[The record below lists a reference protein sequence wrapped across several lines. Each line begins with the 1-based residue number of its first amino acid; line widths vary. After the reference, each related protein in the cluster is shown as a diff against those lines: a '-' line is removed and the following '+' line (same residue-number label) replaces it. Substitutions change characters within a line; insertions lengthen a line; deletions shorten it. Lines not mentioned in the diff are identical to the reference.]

1 MKSLSLA
8 LLCLMFYCNGRAQDS
23 TKKWQPTL
31 GINFT
36 SVPTLNISGTDT
48 SFQNALSIAPVFNIR
63 SKGGFGVIYSPVFV
77 SGGSHPG
84 IFMHI
89 ITIGLEQYDNKD
101 FDLVADYSH
110 FFFTGNSSIP
120 TTPITNEVILEA
132 TYKQWS
138 LMPKL
143 SAGFGFGTN
152 NDVSPSTGA
161 YDIELAWGVSH
172 SFAWEQK
179 DFSYN
184 VTPSV
189 LMNAGT
195 NEYFSFL
202 KLSKYISHSNQF
214 NKIVKNPHASH
225 SRGNTTTTT
234 TTEQTTQKISL
245 NNIEL
250 NLESSIEHG
259 SFSIRPSAS
268 LYVPV
273 SSQDNAV
280 IGGYWELSLSYNF

>member
-8 LLCLMFYCNGRAQDS
+8 LLCLAFYYNGRAQDS

-36 SVPTLNISGTDT
+36 TVPTLNISGTDT

-63 SKGGFGVIYSPVFV
+63 SKGGFGIIYSPVFV

-89 ITIGLEQYDNKD
+89 LTIGLEQYDKKN

-234 TTEQTTQKISL
+234 TEQTTQKISL